1 MGESHVNMSGQD
13 DLKVI
18 SLEEFNKHSTSKDL
32 WLCIRGKVIDVTKY
46 QEDHPGSDTILQE
59 MGGKDATTEFDDV
72 GHTVEAKGVRDGL
85 VIGHIPE
92 DQLPKLP
99 GWTEGSNGDDT
110 DASGGSAGTLFVLA
124 IIVAVGAYAYTQL
137 M

>member
-32 WLCIRGKVIDVTKY
+32 WLCIRGKVIDVTSY

-59 MGGKDATTEFDDV
+59 MAGKDATTEFDDV
-72 GHTVEAKGVRDGL
+72 GHTPEARAKRDEL

-92 DQLPKLP
+92 EELPKLP
-99 GWTEGSNGDDT
+99 GYVEYSRTRRVI
-110 DASGGSAGTLFVLA
+110 A
-124 IIVAVGAYAYTQL
+124 AVVGQL
-137 M
+137 